1 MEFKALKNIESS
13 FRQIRLYAI
22 IFLGCCML
30 LTVLVV
36 WRSTALPKRSVRKSM
51 FWIKAGA

>member
-22 IFLGCCML
+22 IFLGCWLCGGP
-30 LTVLVV
+30 
-36 WRSTALPKRSVRKSM
+36 TALPKRSVRKSM

>member
-30 LTVLVV
+30 LTVCGGP
-36 WRSTALPKRSVRKSM
+36 TALPKRSVRKSM

>member
-30 LTVLVV
+30 LT
-36 WRSTALPKRSVRKSM
+36 ALPKRSVRKSM

>member
-36 WRSTALPKRSVRKSM
+36 WSSVRKSM

>member
-22 IFLGCCML
+22 IFLGCCMPEL
-30 LTVLVV
+30 D
-36 WRSTALPKRSVRKSM
+36 
-51 FWIKAGA
+51 AGALTGFTTKPAC